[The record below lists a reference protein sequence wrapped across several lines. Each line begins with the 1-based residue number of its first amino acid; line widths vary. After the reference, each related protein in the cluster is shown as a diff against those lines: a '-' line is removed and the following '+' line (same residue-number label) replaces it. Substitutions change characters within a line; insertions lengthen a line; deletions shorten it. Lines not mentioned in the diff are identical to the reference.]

1 MESGKQTAA
10 PRLDAL
16 RALFRDRYG
25 FLKDAVD
32 RMEAGFGPPWTAAFE
47 RTLDSV
53 FGDEGELA
61 QAADGYARFV
71 MDLLRRQRRFE
82 RDGDYPAKS
91 FAEAATEVYLDDD
104 YMTRQY
110 LPGLLLAHFLWPH
123 HVRHAAFFETA
134 FVAPMR
140 LAADARFAEVGV
152 GTGLYSRLV
161 LTGIEDAR
169 GVGLDIS
176 PSSAAFAQRHLKG
189 FSVDD
194 RYELRIQDIAA
205 DPLAEPVPWLICIEV
220 LEHLEDPVGFLRAL
234 RGALAPE
241 GRAFVT
247 AALNAAHVD
256 HIHLYRTVDDV
267 VAEAVEAGFEV
278 EQAFLANA
286 HDPVARGV
294 PVPALAALMLH

>member
-1 MESGKQTAA
+1 MEPAEQTAA

-16 RALFRDRYG
+16 RVLLRDRYG
-25 FLKDAVD
+25 FLKDVVD
-32 RMEAGFGPPWTAAFE
+32 RAEAGFGPRWTASFE
-47 RTLDSV
+47 ETLAAV
-53 FGDEGELA
+53 FADEEELA

-82 RDGDYPAKS
+82 REGAYPAKS
-91 FAEAATEVYLDDD
+91 FEEAAAEVYFDHD

-110 LPGLLLAHFLWPH
+110 LPGLLLSHFLWPH
-123 HVRHAAFFETA
+123 HVRHSDFFEAAFMEQ
-134 FVAPMR
+134 MR
-140 LAADARFAEVGV
+140 LADDVSFAEVGV

-161 LTGIEDAR
+161 LTGIEGAR

-176 PSSAAFAQRHLKG
+176 PSAAAFTQRHLEA
-189 FSVDD
+189 FSVGD
-194 RYELRIQDIAA
+194 RYELRIQDILAE
-205 DPLAEPVPWLICIEV
+205 PLAERVEWLICIEV
-220 LEHLEDPVGFLRAL
+220 LEHLEDPVAFLRGL

-267 VAEAVEAGFEV
+267 VTEAVEAGFAV

-286 HDPVARGV
+286 HDPIAPGA
-294 PVPALAALMLH
+294 PVPALAALVLH